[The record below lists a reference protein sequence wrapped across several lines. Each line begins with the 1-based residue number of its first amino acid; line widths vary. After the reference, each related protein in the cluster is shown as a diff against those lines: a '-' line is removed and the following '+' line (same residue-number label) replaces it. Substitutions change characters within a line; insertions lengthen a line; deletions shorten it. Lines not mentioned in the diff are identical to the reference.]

1 MEDGNSWRG
10 SHDQKGEGMTQCDKC
25 NKNLTHFPGSPDD
38 IEGHLWCSHCNER
51 KGWYSE
57 VRLLCPE
64 CNEPELDLCFI
75 PTYGD
80 TLMCDCGMSYDP
92 DEVLEHWRDYDSK
105 RIS

>member
-1 MEDGNSWRG
+1 
-10 SHDQKGEGMTQCDKC
+10 MTQCDKC